1 MPLYH
6 FTDTRNLS
14 SIKEEGLLSW
24 PILFSKNIKFYP
36 GSSYDSRMRDKDIG
50 YPNYIRL
57 CKEPYHPMAFT
68 AKSEGRIKNFIWL
81 EIDKVV
87 MNWGETRFS
96 DMNALDKLASVGS
109 DKSLFLDSDDKQAEV
124 LVKNTLSTKWIKI
137 PPFKKWQ

>member
-1 MPLYH
+1 
-6 FTDTRNLS
+6 
-14 SIKEEGLLSW
+14 
-24 PILFSKNIKFYP
+24 
-36 GSSYDSRMRDKDIG
+36 
-50 YPNYIRL
+50 
-57 CKEPYHPMAFT
+57 MAFT

-96 DMNALDKLASVGS
+96 DMNALDKLGTVGS

-137 PPFKKWQ
+137 PHFKKWQ